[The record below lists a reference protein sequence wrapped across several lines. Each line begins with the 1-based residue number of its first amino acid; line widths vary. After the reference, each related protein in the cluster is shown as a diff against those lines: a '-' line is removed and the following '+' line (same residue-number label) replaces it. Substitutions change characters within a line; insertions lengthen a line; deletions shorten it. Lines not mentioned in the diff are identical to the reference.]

1 MIKKSKFI
9 QTITAQFL
17 IILGVMSFIALIA
30 DENPY
35 KPISLLRF
43 FLIKAAAVLS
53 LILCF
58 IIGKWLNKN
67 GYIPDVEE

>member
-1 MIKKSKFI
+1 MKKSKLI
-9 QTITAQFL
+9 QQLATQAL
-17 IILGVMSFIALIA
+17 IVLGFMAFIALIA

-35 KPISLLRF
+35 QPISLTRF

-58 IIGKWLNKN
+58 IMGKWLKKN
-67 GYIPDVEE
+67 GYVPDVEE